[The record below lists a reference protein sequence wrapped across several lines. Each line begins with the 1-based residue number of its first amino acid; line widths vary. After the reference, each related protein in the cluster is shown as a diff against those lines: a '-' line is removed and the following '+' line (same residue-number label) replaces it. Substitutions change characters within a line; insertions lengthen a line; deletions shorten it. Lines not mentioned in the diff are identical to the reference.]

1 MASYHVEYRA
11 AFGPPRFV
19 VVQVSG
25 ALRAAEE
32 AARRLGVQNGRFR
45 VYRRF
50 DSRSVV
56 YDGEVEV
63 VAGRA
68 VPRRGLGG

>member
-1 MASYHVEYRA
+1 MATFHVEYRA
-11 AFGPPRFV
+11 ALKPPRFV
-19 VVQVSG
+19 VVHAVSVP
-25 ALRAAEE
+25 RAAEE
-32 AARRLGVQNGRFR
+32 AARVLGVDNGRFR

-63 VAGRA
+63 VNGRA
-68 VPRRGLGG
+68 LRRGPGGT